1 MGVKLYFD
9 TNAAVWISG
18 QETRQLMSRKALEA
32 IASAEQLLISPMAV
46 FEMKALHRK
55 NKIGYT
61 PAEIVMVLREQ
72 LGVEVCSIPFST
84 IVSGAMGIHWTTD
97 PGDILITANAM
108 VNGNAGL
115 ITSDRVIRAN
125 YDAAIW

>member
-1 MGVKLYFD
+1 MKLYFD

-18 QETRQLMSRKALEA
+18 RETRQYVSRRALEA

-55 NKIGYT
+55 NKIEYT
-61 PAEIVMVLREQ
+61 PAEIVMVLQEQ

-84 IVSGAMGIHWTTD
+84 IVSGAMSIQWTTD